1 MRRSLEYS
9 PVINMK
15 IYFIIFYFVSLVGWF
30 GFFSLLLAFSTIVV
44 VLVLPVPV
52 VLVLGNFQSFLNV
65 VLILSY

>member
-1 MRRSLEYS
+1 
-9 PVINMK
+9 MK

-44 VLVLPVPV
+44 VLILPVPV